1 VKRDRV
7 VLKGFGLHFEGEGRP
22 ALTLTYCATGL
33 LLLLMV
39 VICVTPATIGR
50 ELLSLAKSL

>member
-22 ALTLTYCATGL
+22 AVTLTYCATGL
-33 LLLLMV
+33 LHLLMV
-39 VICVTPATIGR
+39 VICVAPATIGR
-50 ELLSLAKSL
+50 GLLSLAEWL